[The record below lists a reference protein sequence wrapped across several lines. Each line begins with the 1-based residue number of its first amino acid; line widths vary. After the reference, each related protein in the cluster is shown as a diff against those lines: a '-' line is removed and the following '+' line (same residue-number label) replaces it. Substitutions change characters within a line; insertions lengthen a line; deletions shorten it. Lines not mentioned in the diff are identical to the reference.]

1 MVAYHAWCAVAS
13 LVRGLGLISAADPLS
28 GAVLTKVAAPV
39 LTSAQFLIPA
49 AVAISGIHKLME
61 HRETGGSFLIDMVT
75 KGGGA
80 VLVLQLV
87 KSLSGMS

>member
-1 MVAYHAWCAVAS
+1 MIGHF
-13 LVRGLGLISAADPLS
+13 LISVLWSIGATAGDPLS
-28 GAVLTKVAAPV
+28 SAVLTKVAGPV

-49 AVAISGIHKLME
+49 AVAISGLHKMMD

-87 KSLSGMS
+87 KSISGMG